1 MPTNNLAKNNPLNSA
16 LTSDD
21 TLLRRLARLSPGPL
35 VLLFLSIVVL
45 QIHGIA
51 FWIKHTGNTGVLWSL
66 LLEGAALWFWSR
78 RTVALMLL
86 GVGASLLTL
95 VGPLYEVGYKPLN
108 EAWEVHA
115 VLSTAPDKEAKLKA
129 AHEAKRKALED
140 EKEVLIESLKTYQS
154 NSQSRAGWLGSIE
167 RTTERLE
174 LVNTQLLKLADV
186 PNNEELP
193 SELSLFS
200 GLFVVALQLVSLV
213 MFQVLSII
221 CVLTLA
227 GEYRS
232 RTGARVVDAA
242 ITGQT
247 AKEAKY
253 ANQASQFPTT
263 QALEAKDA
271 IKEEGR
277 TIQPKHT
284 SPNVKKAEPGDA
296 ESKEDATSNESDPV
310 LMLLARFDAAFAQS
324 GMTQTQ
330 FAKKYGLSP
339 KQLSFF
345 RNHERR
351 SAQNEETASAP
362 FLAKIEALLE
372 DF

>member
-1 MPTNNLAKNNPLNSA
+1 MPTNNLAKNNSLNSA
-16 LTSDD
+16 PTSDD

-108 EAWEVHA
+108 EAWEVHTA
-115 VLSTAPDKEAKLKA
+115 LSNAPDKEAKLKA

-140 EKEVLIESLKTYQS
+140 EREVLIESLKTYQS

-186 PNNEELP
+186 PDNEELP

-232 RTGARVVDAA
+232 RTGARMVGAA

-247 AKEAKY
+247 AKEAKC
-253 ANQASQFPTT
+253 ANQASQLPTT
-263 QALEAKDA
+263 QALKA
-271 IKEEGR
+271 
-277 TIQPKHT
+277 KHT
-284 SPNVKKAEPGDA
+284 SPNVKKAEPSDA
-296 ESKEDATSNESDPV
+296 ESKEDAASNESDPV

-345 RNHERR
+345 RNHKRR
-351 SAQNEETASAP
+351 SAQNEETVSAP